1 MQRSVPYSAGTCLRM
16 EPCAVRSVRPVT
28 TAMSFGDVTVTD
40 GVDHVADVV
49 IGRPPNNYFDTALI
63 ADIATALEALDADP
77 SYRAIVLASEGK
89 HFCAGAAL
97 GDGDTSGVTG
107 RHLYDEALRIFAT
120 GLPIVAAIHGAAIGG
135 GLGLALA
142 ADFRVGATEA
152 RFSANFAKLGFHHGF
167 GTTVTLPAVVGQQRA
182 AELLLTGARIGGEEA
197 HRIGLLDRLVPLSA
211 LRDEAHRLAA
221 EIASCAPLATRSI
234 RATLRAGLVEQ
245 IHAATDH
252 EKAEQDR
259 LSRTHDFGEGVQA
272 MSERRPPRFEG
283 R

>member
-1 MQRSVPYSAGTCLRM
+1 MGLH
-16 EPCAVRSVRPVT
+16 AVRSVRPVT
-28 TAMSFGDVTVTD
+28 TAMSFGDVMVID
-40 GVDHVADVV
+40 GVDHVAEVV
-49 IGRPPNNYFDTALI
+49 ICRPPNNYFDTALI
-63 ADIATALEALDADP
+63 ADLATALEMLDADP

-97 GDGDTSGVTG
+97 GDGDASSATS

-120 GLPIVAAIHGAAIGG
+120 GLPIVAAIQGAAIGG
-135 GLGLALA
+135 GLGLGLA
-142 ADFRVGATEA
+142 ADFRVGAVEA

-167 GTTVTLPAVVGQQRA
+167 GTTVTLPAVVGPQRA

-197 HRIGLLDRLVPLSA
+197 HRIGLLDRLVPL
-211 LRDEAHRLAA
+211 RDVQREARQLAA

-234 RATLRAGLVEQ
+234 RQTLRAGLVARIRE
-245 IHAATDH
+245 ATDH

-259 LSRTHDFGEGVQA
+259 LSRTHDFAEGVQA
-272 MSERRPPRFEG
+272 MAERRPPRFEA